1 MLFVWKRIAVDAYRV
16 FDSLVFMRTSGK
28 GRTVRRTDRGCMDGK
43 VFEQQ
48 QYRDGTYWA
57 TQGKND

>member
-1 MLFVWKRIAVDAYRV
+1 MAKEDVYKRQ
-16 FDSLVFMRTSGK
+16 
-28 GRTVRRTDRGCMDGK
+28 GRTVRRTVRSCMEGK

-57 TQGKND
+57 TQGKNE